1 MPFPQPFQKLGSQT
15 NPGVT
20 PQCPP
25 AQLRYSVPLHTTFP
39 LPSPLAETI
48 LNTQRRVFW
57 AQEPQ
62 GAFISGDVGKQAGG
76 VGVGTGV
83 CSTRILTHS
92 YAGDTRAASSLAR
105 SNYAVPR
112 AHMNPTSA
120 ENTKTVH
127 VGEQPPWHPLG
138 LMAECGLH
146 VHANSQDQCL
156 WVSLSARQLRR
167 GTTQQVGLLRHQAQI
182 RSPGSYCC

>member
-1 MPFPQPFQKLGSQT
+1 MEDPVPFPQPFQKLGSQT

-83 CSTRILTHS
+83 CSIRILTHS

-105 SNYAVPR
+105 SNCAVPR

-127 VGEQPPWHPLG
+127 VGEQPPWYPSLPDGRVRSARACQQPGPEPLG
-138 LMAECGLH
+138 LSECQTAPAGYH
-146 VHANSQDQCL
+146 STSGV
-156 WVSLSARQLRR
+156 
-167 GTTQQVGLLRHQAQI
+167 T
-182 RSPGSYCC
+182 